1 VKLSA
6 VIGSLRTTLG
16 SLLGRRS
23 VLVAAASVAVV
34 LILSAI
40 VPHEVPLGT
49 VLFGVIYGSLNGLL
63 AIGLVL
69 LYRLTRAINF
79 AYGAMGG
86 VAAAAGASL
95 FLGEHW
101 PWPLAVLGALVI
113 GGAVGGGVGL
123 LVNWRFAK
131 APRMMLTVATIG
143 LAQLLGGVAFLL
155 PKWLHGPSL
164 ITSFRTSFS
173 SLHFEVNPVVFTGND
188 IVVIVAVPLVVAL
201 VSWFLLGTDAGRA
214 VRAIADNADRV
225 RLLGIPARRLLLGV
239 WVMSG
244 VIAALAVMLQAPSAG
259 VPIDVAAG
267 PELLLVPLVAAVVAR
282 MESLWVAFV
291 AGIALGVM
299 EELVRLNISKQS
311 IETPIFLVVV
321 LVALLVQHRS
331 SSRAEVADESSWSAS
346 GATRA
351 VPAVLRS
358 LPEVR
363 TLVIGG
369 AVALAALV
377 LCLPLL
383 LQAAN
388 LNEVSVGIV
397 FGLGAL
403 SLVVLSGWGGTISL
417 GQTALVGV
425 GAVAAGNLIMHTNT
439 DLFLSLVGSGVAGA
453 VVAVVLGLPA
463 LRVKGMYLAVTT
475 MAFAIAAN
483 DFFFNPTN
491 FSSFL
496 PANVVRPLL
505 WKRFNLGNQTD
516 LYFLCLGV
524 LVFLIVLVQGIRK
537 ARPGRAVI
545 ATRDN
550 LRAAEAAGVPS
561 TRVRL
566 GAFAMAGVIAGV
578 AGGLYVVI
586 LGGVGYETFPPS
598 DSILVFSMAVIGGLG
613 SISGALAGVALIEWL
628 GIAFPQYQL
637 VLTGF
642 GMLVL
647 LMFFPSGLAG
657 AFEWTRDRILL
668 VIARRRGLSTSVWGD
683 AGFANADDV
692 AVAVPDDTA
701 ADTSTEADTS
711 TRFIARSDPVG
722 GFHDADVLLRCQS
735 VNAAYGSL
743 QVLFGIDLE
752 IRRGEMVALLGT
764 NGAGKSSLLKTV
776 TGLLPASSGT
786 VRFAGSD
793 ITATSTEEIARAGLT
808 MMPGG
813 RGIFPSLTVADNLRV
828 ASWPIRRQRAAA
840 EAARA
845 QAIALFP
852 VLEQRADV
860 AAGNLSGGEQQML
873 SLAMA
878 FLVRPQLLCID
889 ELSLGL
895 APTVVGRLIEAVK
908 EIHRQGTTVLI
919 VEQSVNVALLVAEKA
934 TFLEKGTVR
943 FSGASADL
951 LDRPDLLR
959 AVFIGGEYSVADDA
973 PAVDTPVIPATAAT
987 AVAASEAAVPEPE
1000 VPELVVPDA
1009 IPVLECHG
1017 LAKRFGGV
1025 VAVNDVDLLVQP
1037 HEVVGLIGHNGAGKT
1052 TLFDIIS
1059 GFLTPETGRIYI
1071 SGEEVTGSP
1080 PHRRAVAGLGRSF
1093 QEARLYP
1100 SLSVTETITV
1110 ALEQHLAS
1118 REPFAAALRL
1128 PASTDAEAA
1137 AAALVDELIEQ
1148 LGLNSYRQRPI
1159 GELST
1164 GTRRIVELACVMAQR
1179 PAVLLLDE
1187 PSGGVA
1193 QAETE
1198 ALGPLLRQV
1207 AQDTDCA
1214 LLIIEHDMTLMSGL
1228 CDRLV
1233 ALELGAIIAE
1243 GDPSSVLS
1251 NERVIASYLGTDE
1264 STVHRSGRYTHGAVT
1279 TSAFTATPTL

>member
-1 VKLSA
+1 MTA
-6 VIGSLRTTLG
+6 VLLR
-16 SLLGRRS
+16 RRGFIAT
-23 VLVAAASVAVV
+23 VLVVGALLVLTAV
-34 LILSAI
+34 

-49 VLFGVIYGSLNGLL
+49 VLYGVIYGSLNGLL

-95 FLGEHW
+95 FLGDHW
-101 PWPLAVLGALVI
+101 PWPLAVLVALVI

-123 LVNWRFAK
+123 VVNWRFSK

-143 LAQLLGGVAFLL
+143 LAQLLGGIAFLL
-155 PKWLHGPSL
+155 PKWLHGPTL
-164 ITSFRTSFS
+164 ITSFRTDLS

-188 IVVIVAVPLVVAL
+188 LVVIIAVPIVVAA

-225 RLLGIPARRLLLGV
+225 RLLGIPARRLLLLV

-244 VIAALAVMLQAPSAG
+244 VIAALAVMLQAPSSG

-291 AGIALGVM
+291 AAIGLGVM

-321 LVALLVQHRS
+321 LVALLLQHRA
-331 SSRAEVADESSWSAS
+331 SSRAEAADESSWSAS
-346 GATRA
+346 GAARA
-351 VPAVLRS
+351 IPAVLRS

-363 TLVIGG
+363 ALQIGG
-369 AVALAALV
+369 LAVLAGAALT
-377 LCLPLL
+377 LPLF
-383 LQAAN
+383 LQASN
-388 LNEVSVGIV
+388 LDEVSVGIV
-397 FGLGAL
+397 FGLGAV

-417 GQTALVGV
+417 GQQALVGV

-439 DLFLSLVGSGVAGA
+439 DLFLSLAVAGIA
-453 VVAVVLGLPA
+453 GALVALVLGLPA

-491 FSSFL
+491 FPRYLPSSVL
-496 PANVVRPLL
+496 RPTL
-505 WKRFNLGNQTD
+505 WKRFDLGHESD

-524 LVFLIVLVQGIRK
+524 LVFAIVLTRGIRQ

-566 GAFAMAGVIAGV
+566 GAFAMSGVIAGV

-586 LGGVGYETFPPS
+586 LGGVGYQTFPPS

-613 SISGALAGVALIEWL
+613 SVSGALCGVALIEWL
-628 GIAFPQYQL
+628 GIAFPEAQL

-657 AFEWTRDRILL
+657 AFEWVRDHAL
-668 VIARRRGLSTSVWGD
+668 VLIARRRGLPTSVWGD
-683 AGFANADDV
+683 EGFGDDAMADPTSPPTSPPTHTATPDV
-692 AVAVPDDTA
+692 SEPVTATVDD
-701 ADTSTEADTS
+701 
-711 TRFIARSDPVG
+711 
-722 GFHDADVLLRCQS
+722 DVLLQCEG

-743 QVLFGIDLE
+743 QVLFGIELTV
-752 IRRGEMVALLGT
+752 RRGEMVALLGT
-764 NGAGKSSLLKTV
+764 NGAGKSSLLKTI
-776 TGLLPASSGT
+776 TGLLPASSGR
-786 VRFAGSD
+786 VRFAGQNV
-793 ITATSTEEIARAGLT
+793 TASPTEQIARAGLT

-813 RGIFPSLTVADNLRV
+813 RGIFPSLTVNDNLRV
-828 ASWPIRRQRAAA
+828 ASWPIRRDRPEA

-845 QAIALFP
+845 RALELFP
-852 VLEQRADV
+852 VLDERADV

-895 APTVVGRLIEAVK
+895 APTVVARLVEAVRD
-908 EIHRQGTTVLI
+908 IHRQGTTVLI

-951 LDRPDLLR
+951 LERPDLLR
-959 AVFIGGEYSVADDA
+959 AVFIGGEYGESAQGPVG
-973 PAVDTPVIPATAAT
+973 AVG
-987 AVAASEAAVPEPE
+987 AVGAASAE
-1000 VPELVVPDA
+1000 VPVPDA
-1009 IPVLECHG
+1009 AATSAEPVRPVPVLECRG
-1017 LAKRFGGV
+1017 LTKRFGGIT
-1025 VAVNDVDLLVQP
+1025 AVDAVDLVVQP
-1037 HEVVGLIGHNGAGKT
+1037 REIVGLIGHNGAGKT
-1052 TLFDIIS
+1052 TLFDVIS
-1059 GFLTPETGRIYI
+1059 GFLVPDAGRLFIE
-1071 SGEEVTGSP
+1071 GTEVSDVP
-1080 PHRRAVAGLGRSF
+1080 AYRRAVAGLGRSF

-1100 SLSVTETITV
+1100 TLSVTETITV

-1118 REPFAAALRL
+1118 REPFAAAFRL

-1137 AAALVDELIEQ
+1137 AAALVDELIGQ
-1148 LGLNSYRQRPI
+1148 LGLESYRQRPI

-1214 LLIIEHDMTLMSGL
+1214 LLVIEHDMTLMSGL
-1228 CDRLV
+1228 CDRLI

-1243 GDPSSVLS
+1243 GDPASVLADP
-1251 NERVIASYLGTDE
+1251 RVIASYLGTDE
-1264 STVHRSGRYTHGAVT
+1264 TTVHRSGRRGGSHEQEALPV
-1279 TSAFTATPTL
+1279 

>member
-1 VKLSA
+1 VTAL
-6 VIGSLRTTLG
+6 LRRRPGLTLT
-16 SLLGRRS
+16 
-23 VLVAAASVAVV
+23 AVAVV
-34 LILSAI
+34 ALSVLMA
-40 VPHEVPLGT
+40 VAPHEVPLGT
-49 VLFGVIYGSLNGLL
+49 VLYGVMYGSLNGLL

-101 PWPLAVLGALVI
+101 PWPLAVVAALVI
-113 GGAVGGGVGL
+113 GGVVGGGVGL
-123 LVNWRFAK
+123 VVNWRFAK

-143 LAQLLGGVAFLL
+143 LAQLLGGIAFFM
-155 PKWLHGPSL
+155 PRWLHGPTL
-164 ITSFRTSFS
+164 ITSFRTDLS
-173 SLHFEVNPVVFTGND
+173 SLHFEVNPVIFTGND
-188 IVVIVAVPLVVAL
+188 LVVIITVPIVVAA

-225 RLLGIPARRLLLGV
+225 RLLGIPARRLLLLV

-282 MESLWVAFV
+282 MESLWVAFLAAV
-291 AGIALGVM
+291 GLGVM

-311 IETPIFLVVV
+311 IETPIFLAVV
-321 LVALLVQHRS
+321 LVALLLQHRS
-331 SSRAEVADESSWSAS
+331 SSRAEAADESSWSAS
-346 GATRA
+346 GATKAIPQALRA
-351 VPAVLRS
+351 

-363 TLVIGG
+363 ALKIGG
-369 AVALAALV
+369 AVLLGAAALT
-377 LCLPLL
+377 LPLM
-383 LQAAN
+383 LQASN
-388 LNEVSVGIV
+388 LDQVSVGII

-439 DLFLSLVGSGVAGA
+439 DLFLSLGAAGVAGA
-453 VVAVVLGLPA
+453 VVALILGLPA

-491 FSSFL
+491 FPRLL
-496 PANVVRPLL
+496 PASVLRPLV
-505 WKRFNLGNQTD
+505 WKRFDLRNESD

-524 LVFLIVLVQGIRK
+524 LVVAIVLTRGIRA

-545 ATRDN
+545 AIRDN
-550 LRAAEAAGVPS
+550 IRAAEAAGVPS

-566 GAFAMAGVIAGV
+566 GAFAMSGLIAGV

-586 LGGVGYETFPPS
+586 LGGVGYQSFPPS

-613 SISGALAGVALIEWL
+613 SVSGALCGVALIEWL
-628 GIAFPQYQL
+628 GIAFPEAQL

-657 AFEWTRDRILL
+657 AFEWVRDHGLA
-668 VIARRRGLSTSVWGD
+668 VIARRRGLATSVWGD
-683 AGFANADDV
+683 PTVEDTSDAPATTAASATVATPAITADD
-692 AVAVPDDTA
+692 
-701 ADTSTEADTS
+701 
-711 TRFIARSDPVG
+711 
-722 GFHDADVLLRCQS
+722 DVLLRCQG

-743 QVLFGIDLE
+743 QVLFGIDLTVK
-752 IRRGEMVALLGT
+752 RGEMVALLGT
-764 NGAGKSSLLKTV
+764 NGAGKSSLLKTI

-786 VRFAGSD
+786 VHFDGADVTSV
-793 ITATSTEEIARAGLT
+793 ATEQIARAGLT

-813 RGIFPSLTVADNLRV
+813 RGVFPSLTVNDNLRV
-828 ASWPIRRQRAAA
+828 ASWPIRRDRQEA
-840 EAARA
+840 EEARA
-845 QAIALFP
+845 RALDLFP
-852 VLEQRADV
+852 VLLERSDV

-895 APTVVGRLIEAVK
+895 APTVVARLVDAVRD
-908 EIHRQGTTVLI
+908 IHRQGTTVLI
-919 VEQSVNVALLVAEKA
+919 VEQSVNVALLVAETA

-943 FSGASADL
+943 FSGNSADL

-959 AVFIGGEYSVADDA
+959 AVFIGGDVAEE
-973 PAVDTPVIPATAAT
+973 AAGT
-987 AVAASEAAVPEPE
+987 AAVPAAAAAAVPVAGETAAALEGATAGAGASSTPGEP
-1000 VPELVVPDA
+1000 VVVP
-1009 IPVLECHG
+1009 VLSGRG
-1017 LAKRFGGV
+1017 LTKRFGGIT
-1025 VAVNDVDLLVQP
+1025 AVDAVDIVVQP

-1052 TLFDIIS
+1052 TLFDVIS
-1059 GFLTPETGRIYI
+1059 GFLVPNAGRLFINGRDV
-1071 SGEEVTGSP
+1071 SELP

-1118 REPFAAALRL
+1118 REPFAAAFRL

-1137 AAALVDELIEQ
+1137 AAALVDELIGQ
-1148 LGLNSYRQRPI
+1148 LGLDSYRQRPI

-1207 AQDTDCA
+1207 AQSTECA
-1214 LLIIEHDMTLMSGL
+1214 LLVIEHDMTLMSGL
-1228 CDRLV
+1228 CDRLI

-1243 GDPSSVLS
+1243 GDPASVLADP
-1251 NERVIASYLGTDE
+1251 RVIASYLGTDDT
-1264 STVHRSGRYTHGAVT
+1264 TVHRSGRRAGTRQGPEAV
-1279 TSAFTATPTL
+1279 ALPV

>member
-1 VKLSA
+1 
-6 VIGSLRTTLG
+6 VIGQ
-16 SLLGRRS
+16 RRG
-23 VLVAAASVAVV
+23 LVATAVV
-34 LILSAI
+34 VATLLVLTAV
-40 VPHEVPLGT
+40 VPHEVPLGS
-49 VLFGVIYGSLNGLL
+49 VLYGVIYGSLNGLL

-95 FLGEHW
+95 FLGHHW
-101 PWPLAVLGALVI
+101 PWPLAVLVALLIGAV
-113 GGAVGGGVGL
+113 VGGGVGL

-131 APRMMLTVATIG
+131 APRMMLTLFTIG
-143 LAQLLGGVAFLL
+143 LTQLFGGLAFLL
-155 PKWLHGPSL
+155 PKWLHGPTL
-164 ITSFRTSFS
+164 ITSFRTPLS

-188 IVVIVAVPLVVAL
+188 LVVIVAVPVVVAL

-225 RLLGIPARRLLLGV
+225 RLLGIPARRLLLVV

-244 VIAALAVMLQAPSAG
+244 VIAALAVTLQAPSAG
-259 VPIDVAAG
+259 VPLSVAAG

-282 MESLWVAFV
+282 MESLWVAFAAAV
-291 AGIALGVM
+291 GLGVM

-321 LVALLVQHRS
+321 LAALLLQHRS
-331 SSRAEVADESSWSAS
+331 SSRAEAADESSWTAGSA
-346 GATRA
+346 ARA
-351 VPAVLRS
+351 IPAALRA

-363 TLVIGG
+363 ALRLSGLVVVA
-369 AVALAALV
+369 AVALT
-377 LCLPLL
+377 LPLL
-383 LQAAN
+383 LQASN
-388 LNEVSVGIV
+388 LDEVSVGIV
-397 FGLGAL
+397 FGLGAV

-417 GQTALVGV
+417 GQQALVGV

-439 DLFLSLVGSGVAGA
+439 DLFLSLGAAGLAGA
-453 VVAVVLGLPA
+453 AIALVLGLPA
-463 LRVKGMYLAVTT
+463 LRVRGMYLAVTT

-491 FSSFL
+491 FPRFL
-496 PANVVRPLL
+496 PASVLRPAL
-505 WKRFNLGNQTD
+505 WKRFNLHNESD

-524 LVFLIVLVQGIRK
+524 LLFVIVLTQGIRQ
-537 ARPGRAVI
+537 ARAGRAVI

-566 GAFAMAGVIAGV
+566 GAFALAGMIAGV

-586 LGGVGYETFPPS
+586 LGGVGYQTFPPS

-613 SISGALAGVALIEWL
+613 SISGALCGVALIEWL
-628 GIAFPQYQL
+628 GIAFPDAQL
-637 VLTGF
+637 VLTGL
-642 GMLVL
+642 GMVVL

-657 AFEWTRDRILL
+657 AFAWGRDHVLSL
-668 VIARRRGLSTSVWGD
+668 IARRRGLPTSVWGD
-683 AGFANADDV
+683 RGFEATPVVGGAAGST
-692 AVAVPDDTA
+692 TA
-701 ADTSTEADTS
+701 AA
-711 TRFIARSDPVG
+711 PVAATMAAAVG
-722 GFHDADVLLRCQS
+722 DDVLLRCHD

-743 QVLFGIDLE
+743 QVLFGIDLT

-764 NGAGKSSLLKTV
+764 NGAGKSSLLKTI
-776 TGLLPASSGT
+776 TGLLPASSGLVQFGGT
-786 VRFAGSD
+786 D
-793 ITATSTEEIARAGLT
+793 ITGASTESIARSGLT

-813 RGIFPSLTVADNLRV
+813 RGIFPSLSVHDNLRV
-828 ASWPIRRQRAAA
+828 ASWPIRRHRAEAD
-840 EAARA
+840 AARA
-845 QAIALFP
+845 RALELFP
-852 VLEQRADV
+852 VLVERSEV

-895 APTVVGRLIEAVK
+895 APTVVARLIDAVRD
-908 EIHRQGTTVLI
+908 IHRQGTTVLI

-951 LDRPDLLR
+951 LERPDLLR
-959 AVFIGGEYSVADDA
+959 AVFIGGDYGEGDGG
-973 PAVDTPVIPATAAT
+973 PAKAA
-987 AVAASEAAVPEPE
+987 AVAAPVPAVAVLEDPP
-1000 VPELVVPDA
+1000 VVPPA
-1009 IPVLECHG
+1009 PALECHG
-1017 LAKRFGGV
+1017 LTKRFGGIT
-1025 VAVNDVDLLVQP
+1025 AVDGVDLVVQP
-1037 HEVVGLIGHNGAGKT
+1037 HEIVGLIGHNGAGKT
-1052 TLFDIIS
+1052 TLFDVIS
-1059 GFLTPETGRIYI
+1059 GFLVPDRGQLFVGGRR
-1071 SGEEVTGSP
+1071 VTDLP
-1080 PHRRAVAGLGRSF
+1080 PYRRAVAGLGRSF

-1100 SLSVTETITV
+1100 TLSVTETITV

-1118 REPFAAALRL
+1118 REPFAAAFRL

-1137 AAALVDELIEQ
+1137 AAALVAELIDQ
-1148 LGLNSYRQRPI
+1148 LGLDSYRQRAI

-1207 AQDTDCA
+1207 AQDTGCA
-1214 LLIIEHDMTLMSGL
+1214 LLVIEHDMTLMSSL
-1228 CDRLV
+1228 CDRLI
-1233 ALELGAIIAE
+1233 ALELGAVIAE
-1243 GDPSSVLS
+1243 GDPSTVLADA
-1251 NERVIASYLGTDE
+1251 RVVASYLGTDE
-1264 STVHRSGRYTHGAVT
+1264 QTVHRSGR
-1279 TSAFTATPTL
+1279 ATGERRPKAEAALPS

>member
-1 VKLSA
+1 
-6 VIGSLRTTLG
+6 VIGSLIG
-16 SLLGRRS
+16 S
-23 VLVAAASVAVV
+23 AAARRTVIITAVV
-34 LILSAI
+34 VATVAILSAV
-40 VPHEVPLGT
+40 VPHEVPIGT
-49 VLFGVIYGSLNGLL
+49 VLYGVIYGSLNGLL

-101 PWPLAVLGALVI
+101 PWPLAVVASLVI

-143 LAQLLGGVAFLL
+143 LSQLLGGIAFLL
-155 PKWLHGPSL
+155 PRWLHGPSL
-164 ITSFRTSFS
+164 ITSFRTDLS

-188 IVVIVAVPLVVAL
+188 IVVIVAVPVVVAL

-225 RLLGIPARRLLLGV
+225 RLLGIPARRLLLAV

-259 VPIDVAAG
+259 VPLDVAAG

-321 LVALLVQHRS
+321 LVALLLQHRA
-331 SSRAEVADESSWSAS
+331 SSRAEAADESSWSAS

-351 VPAVLRS
+351 VPAVLRA

-363 TLVIGG
+363 MLFIGG
-369 AVALAALV
+369 AVALGALALV
-377 LCLPLL
+377 LPLL
-383 LQAAN
+383 LSASN
-388 LNEVSVGIV
+388 LDEVSVGII

-417 GQTALVGV
+417 GQQALVGV

-439 DLFLSLVGSGVAGA
+439 DLFLSLGAAGLVGAA
-453 VVAVVLGLPA
+453 VAVVLGLPA
-463 LRVKGMYLAVTT
+463 LRVRGMYLAVTT

-491 FSSFL
+491 FSKLL
-496 PANVVRPLL
+496 PSDVIRPLL
-505 WKRFNLGNQTD
+505 WKRFDLDNQSD
-516 LYFLCLGV
+516 MYFLCLGV
-524 LVFLIVLVQGIRK
+524 LVLAIVLVQGIRV

-586 LGGVGYETFPPS
+586 LGGVGYQTFPPS

-613 SISGALAGVALIEWL
+613 SISGALCGVALIEWL

-657 AFEWTRDRILL
+657 AFEWARDRILL
-668 VIARRRGLSTSVWGD
+668 LVARRRGLSTSVWGD
-683 AGFANADDV
+683 AGFDDEGD
-692 AVAVPDDTA
+692 AVAAVA
-701 ADTSTEADTS
+701 NGAIVASSTGVLV
-711 TRFIARSDPVG
+711 RSGHVDIDG
-722 GFHDADVLLRCQS
+722 GHLDGDAGDGDDADVLLRCQS

-743 QVLFGIDLE
+743 QVLFSVDLE

-764 NGAGKSSLLKTV
+764 NGAGKSSLLRTV

-786 VRFAGSD
+786 VRFDGSD
-793 ITATSTEEIARAGLT
+793 VTATSTEEIAQAGLT

-813 RGIFPSLTVADNLRV
+813 RGVFPSLSVADNLRV
-828 ASWPIRRQRAAA
+828 ASWPIRRHHAEA

-845 QAIALFP
+845 RAVALFP
-852 VLEQRADV
+852 VLEERSHV

-895 APTVVGRLIEAVK
+895 APTVVARLVEAVRD
-908 EIHRQGTTVLI
+908 IHRQGTTVLI

-959 AVFIGGEYSVADDA
+959 AVFIGGDYGADVEA
-973 PAVDTPVIPATAAT
+973 GAGTS
-987 AVAASEAAVPEPE
+987 AVAAGNGSTPAAIGSGADLE
-1000 VPELVVPDA
+1000 VPDA
-1009 IPVLECHG
+1009 IPALECHG
-1017 LAKRFGGV
+1017 LSKRFGGV
-1025 VAVNDVDLLVQP
+1025 TAVDDVDLVVQP

-1059 GFLTPETGRIYI
+1059 GFLVPETGRIYI
-1071 SGEEVTGSP
+1071 SGEEVTGTP
-1080 PHRRAVAGLGRSF
+1080 PHQRAVAGLGRSF

-1100 SLSVTETITV
+1100 TLSVAETIMV

-1148 LGLNSYRQRPI
+1148 LGLTSYRQRPI

-1207 AQDTDCA
+1207 ARDSDCA
-1214 LLIIEHDMTLMSGL
+1214 LLIVEHDMTLISGL
-1228 CDRLV
+1228 CDRLI
-1233 ALELGAIIAE
+1233 ALELGAVIAVGE
-1243 GDPSSVLS
+1243 PSSVLTDP
-1251 NERVIASYLGTDE
+1251 RVIASYLGTDE
-1264 STVHRSGRYTHGAVT
+1264 TAVHRSGRAPRGAM
-1279 TSAFTATPTL
+1279 ATPTVAD